1 MAVSKLVVK
10 FEGIVLMRADQ
21 NPDEAIQKLLEEYG
35 VDDWLEPVSYD
46 KFEIKEE

>member
-10 FEGIVLMRADQ
+10 FEGVVLMRADQ

-35 VDDWLEPVSYD
+35 VDNWLEPISYD
-46 KFEIKEE
+46 KFEIAE

>member
-21 NPDEAIQKLLEEYG
+21 NPDEAIQKLLEEFG
-35 VDDWLEPVSYD
+35 VEDWLEPISYD
-46 KFEIKEE
+46 RFEIDE

>member
-10 FEGIVLMRADQ
+10 FEGVVLMRADQ

-35 VDDWLEPVSYD
+35 VEDWLEPISFD
-46 KFEIKEE
+46 RFEIDE

>member
-10 FEGIVLMRADQ
+10 FEGVVLMRADQ

-35 VDDWLEPVSYD
+35 VDNWLEPISYD
-46 KFEIKEE
+46 KFEITE

>member
-10 FEGIVLMRADQ
+10 FEGVVLMRADQ

-35 VDDWLEPVSYD
+35 VEDWLEPISFD
-46 KFEIKEE
+46 KFEIDE